1 MSNDHEAHDDIVRD
15 DHDHGDHDHGDHDDH
30 GDHESGEPLPDLPA
44 TPEHGYWKS
53 LRELSGEA
61 AFQVGRT
68 GHEFPPEADQPN
80 KDPLSRRNFFH
91 LMGASMALAG
101 VAGCQ
106 RYEKEEIVPLARRP
120 EDQTPGV
127 TQQYATA
134 FELGGVGH
142 AMLATSFEGRP
153 IKLDGNTEHPFASGG
168 VVTGTGRPAGC
179 STFVQAAILHLY
191 DPDRSQHPTADHGN
205 PSTMENFRKLLPQ
218 LRAGLA
224 NTHI

>member
-1 MSNDHEAHDDIVRD
+1 MSNHHEAHDDIGR
-15 DHDHGDHDHGDHDDH
+15 DHGDHDDH
-30 GDHESGEPLPDLPA
+30 DDHESNEPLPDLPA

-68 GHEFPPEADQPN
+68 GHEFPPEAEAAA

-120 EDQTPGV
+120 EDQTPGL

-142 AMLATSFEGRP
+142 ALVATSYEGRP
-153 IKLDGNTEHPFASGG
+153 IKLDGNPEHPFASGG
-168 VVTGTGRPAGC
+168 INAGTSRHAGA
-179 STFVQAAILHLY
+179 STFAQAAILHLY
-191 DPDRSQHPTADHGN
+191 DPDRSQSPLSSG
-205 PSTMENFRKLLPQ
+205 K
-218 LRAGLA
+218 
-224 NTHI
+224 